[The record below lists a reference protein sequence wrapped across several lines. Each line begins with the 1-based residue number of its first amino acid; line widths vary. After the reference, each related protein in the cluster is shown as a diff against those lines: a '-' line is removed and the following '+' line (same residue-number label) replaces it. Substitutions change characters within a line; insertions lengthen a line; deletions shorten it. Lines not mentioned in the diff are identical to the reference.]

1 MKIVVIN
8 LDNRKDRLQTFN
20 TTNPNLIYERYSAV
34 NGNTLSYIQLLK
46 DGIDVNHDWIDPLL
60 KTPLTKGEVGCFLSH
75 WNLWNKCIEENESLL
90 ILEDDAILT
99 HSFDVKEIESLSYD
113 FVYLGYKEMGEKRR
127 VDDKFLIPDYPYW
140 TLAYLIRPE
149 AARVLVNNVIKCNII
164 PVDEYLPTMMDKLNV
179 VGYEKNVV
187 TPISRNILGSNVLAN
202 SRYDY
207 FLDFEVHVCT
217 VATDEKKAYKLK
229 SISDLI
235 NLGKGVKWEGGNMK
249 GQGGG
254 HKINLIKE
262 YIKDKKASD
271 ILLFLDGYDTFISD
285 SISEIL
291 YLSLIHI

>member
-20 TTNPNLIYERYSAV
+20 TTNPNLTYERYSAV
-34 NGNTLSYIQLLK
+34 DGNSLSYTQLLK
-46 DGIDVNHDWIDPLL
+46 DGFDVNHDWIDPLL

-99 HSFDVKEIESLSYD
+99 HRFDINEISNLSYD
-113 FVYLGYKEMGEKRR
+113 FVYLGYKEMGEKKK
-127 VDDKFLIPDYPYW
+127 VDDKFLTPDYPYW

-149 AARVLVNNVIKCNII
+149 AARILVNDVIKCNII
-164 PVDEYLPTMMDKLNV
+164 PVDEYLPTMMKRLNV

-187 TPISRNILGSNVLAN
+187 TPISRNILGSNVLAK

-229 SISDLI
+229 SVSNLI

-254 HKINLIKE
+254 HKINLIK
-262 YIKDKKASD
+262 
-271 ILLFLDGYDTFISD
+271 
-285 SISEIL
+285 
-291 YLSLIHI
+291 